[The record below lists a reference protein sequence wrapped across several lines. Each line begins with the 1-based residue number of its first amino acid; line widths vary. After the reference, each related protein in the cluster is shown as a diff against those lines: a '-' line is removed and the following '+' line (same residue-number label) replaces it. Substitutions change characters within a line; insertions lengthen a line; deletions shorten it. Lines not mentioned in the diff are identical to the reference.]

1 MDLIRDAMK
10 YATERY
16 VSETQ
21 RRENFVFPTPDM
33 NNFQEYTDMFAAFEL
48 RPEEAVKVILDFDKD
63 PSKLSPADLHSRIK
77 MLAFLEA
84 MLDDPEIAGKFLE
97 TAGMN
102 MNDKENVKASL
113 TLIKRIIVLLMLEA
127 TYSNKEQSS
136 PILEN
141 YEDTTIAPTTVA
153 PTTAAPTKPIITTS
167 PSNYV
172 SPHKIKK
179 GHSVQN
185 IINKFNKAKKTDK
198 KKNMIIGGLIVIII
212 GLAVMLFQCKKSHK

>member
-1 MDLIRDAMK
+1 MDLIKHAMK

-33 NNFQEYTDMFAAFEL
+33 STFEEYTHMFAAFEL

-84 MLDDPEIAGKFLE
+84 MLDDPEIAQKFLE
-97 TAGMN
+97 VAGMD

-127 TYSNKEQSS
+127 VYSDKTETP
-136 PILEN
+136 PILEK
-141 YEDTTIAPTTVA
+141 YEDKPLPTTPVH
-153 PTTAAPTKPIITTS
+153 TKPIITTA

-179 GHSVQN
+179 GRSVQN
-185 IINKFNKAKKTDK
+185 IINKFNNAKKNNS
-198 KKNMIIGGLIVIII
+198 KKNMIIAVLSVIVI
-212 GLAVMLFQCKKSHK
+212 GLAIMLYRCKQSHK